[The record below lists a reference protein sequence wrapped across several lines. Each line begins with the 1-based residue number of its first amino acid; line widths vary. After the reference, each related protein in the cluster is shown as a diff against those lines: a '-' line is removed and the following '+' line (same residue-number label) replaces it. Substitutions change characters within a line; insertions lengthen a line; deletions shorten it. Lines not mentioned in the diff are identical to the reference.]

1 MRSHEIAAGLAAVV
15 LLVTGCGGSDDSSE
29 GDGSEG
35 PTTTVAL
42 AEQLRVELGELHLSR
57 IAEIPDLRAIFH
69 HGRDGTAVEDTSL
82 DAGATWCRRAT
93 YTWAIED
100 AAAEDDFV
108 IRYTLVEESPDCAA
122 TGTPFVLH
130 VTGREQRAGADV
142 LTGEYTTPAGLH
154 VERTVCE
161 ETISDWP
168 DVCGEQPT
176 LPAPTDEASSA

>member
-1 MRSHEIAAGLAAVV
+1 MGRGRKVVAGAAAVLG
-15 LLVTGCGGSDDSSE
+15 LLAGCGGSDE
-29 GDGSEG
+29 GSDAAGG

-42 AEQLRVELGELHLSR
+42 AEQLRSEIGELHLSR

-69 HGRDGTAVEDTSL
+69 HDSDGTAVEDTSL
-82 DAGATWCRRAT
+82 DAGATWCRRAS
-93 YTWAIED
+93 YTWAIEEVV
-100 AAAEDDFV
+100 AEDDFV
-108 IRYTLVEESPDCAA
+108 VRYTLVEESPDCAP

-130 VTGREQRAGADV
+130 VTGREQRDGADV

-168 DVCGEQPT
+168 DVCGVEVA
-176 LPAPTDEASSA
+176 LPPPA